1 MESLSPKAAIV
12 AGGTPG
18 IGRAI
23 AGRLLRQGASVAIR
37 GRARE
42 TVDRA
47 SISRIPQSAPVIE

>member
-42 TVDRA
+42 
-47 SISRIPQSAPVIE
+47 